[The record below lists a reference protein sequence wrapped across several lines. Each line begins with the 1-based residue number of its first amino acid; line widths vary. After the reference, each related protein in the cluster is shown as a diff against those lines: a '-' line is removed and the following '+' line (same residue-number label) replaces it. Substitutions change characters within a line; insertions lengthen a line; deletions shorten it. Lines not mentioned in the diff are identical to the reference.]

1 MDWAARSL
9 VDVILHEHHGGK
21 QGEHPGCRG
30 HGGQPFSAWEVLVV
44 LAEIPPAWPREDG
57 VDQEANDREHG
68 QRRHPFRLFEPHRTE
83 GGRML
88 DPAKAG
94 LPGGLLLL
102 IGLEQLGIRTYFRRH
117 RGGQDSPS
125 GSVLGG
131 HHGLWVDHQ
140 ARAALTRGG
149 LCLGRPPSARA
160 LFGNADGRHTIV
172 PGMLTPGA
180 GLAAAPPVAPPV
192 VCRHGRRRVGAP
204 GQPPGFDALAVLRA
218 PRRLL
223 GVGSRVCRRCQP
235 GQLARG
241 HAEQS
246 ERPRASWPI
255 TLFHRH
261 MAYDTLPTPLPW
273 RLPAG
278 PAGSRHG
285 SGVGKVSYAMWRWKR
300 VMDRLAARRSDCSA
314 CPRASW
320 PGRQRRQ
327 TRLPTPK
334 RRRGARSTASASKP
348 GGWPGAPTRRRP
360 WRQTTGGA
368 TGGAAA
374 SPAPGVSMP
383 GTIVWRPAA
392 FPKSARAEGGR
403 PRQRPPR
410 VSAALAWWSTQRPW
424 CPPRTLP
431 DGLSWPPRCRLK

>member
-160 LFGNADGRHTIV
+160 LFGNAAGRHTIV

-192 VCRHGRRRVGAP
+192 VFRHGRRRVGAP

-223 GVGSRVCRRCQP
+223 GVGSRVCRRCRP

-246 ERPRASWPI
+246 ERLAANLSI

-278 PAGSRHG
+278 PAGFCEQQG
-285 SGVGKVSYAMWRWKR
+285 SPV
-300 VMDRLAARRSDCSA
+300 RLPPRLECLPYSTRPWHQGQEPDALFQTPPQGPLALG
-314 CPRASW
+314 RASGDN
-320 PGRQRRQ
+320 PDNAVEPQGQ
-327 TRLPTPK
+327 TCL
-334 RRRGARSTASASKP
+334 
-348 GGWPGAPTRRRP
+348 
-360 WRQTTGGA
+360 
-368 TGGAAA
+368 
-374 SPAPGVSMP
+374 
-383 GTIVWRPAA
+383 
-392 FPKSARAEGGR
+392 KSARGLRASAGLTIPATHPEGPAAVPTDAKPQQHLFAVIPAIFVR
-403 PRQRPPR
+403 PGGG
-410 VSAALAWWSTQRPW
+410 PW
-424 CPPRTLP
+424 CPR
-431 DGLSWPPRCRLK
+431 RL